1 LVYYLSLIFA
11 SYCYFNLLCL
21 LHIGQITQI
30 VTHSNVN
37 WQYGIIDLVS
47 RLEWPKKVKYSQLV
61 RTTNLTIISFDRLSK
76 LLQWLNTN
84 IVGSTN
90 TIDICLIFSTIY
102 IFIPVSD
109 NIFYHLHFYICAVYF
124 LSLFL
129 TLIAIIAT
137 ATLTH
142 VHTGQFSGGPRSI
155 GPPANMCTCCVLHVF
170 KCLN

>member
-1 LVYYLSLIFA
+1 MVYYLSLIFA

-76 LLQWLNTN
+76 LLQWL
-84 IVGSTN
+84 V
-90 TIDICLIFSTIY
+90 
-102 IFIPVSD
+102 
-109 NIFYHLHFYICAVYF
+109 ICAVYF

-142 VHTGQFSGGPRSI
+142 VHTGQFPGGPRSI
-155 GPPANMCTCCVLHVF
+155 GPPANMCTCCVLHV
-170 KCLN
+170 L